1 MLRNTGE
8 ATDFQNASAF
18 WTELFSS
25 LYTFSPSEWH
35 LPSSH
40 TNSLTMITLRCV
52 WETTV
57 KISGQHFSEEI

>member
-8 ATDFQNASAF
+8 ATDFQNASA

-25 LYTFSPSEWH
+25 LYTFSASEWH
-35 LPSSH
+35 LHSSH
-40 TNSLTMITLRCV
+40 TSSLTMIMLRCV